1 MNATYL
7 LLMCTIVVAL
17 FCKNS
22 RLIYLWIIAT
32 NLVAWYQG
40 IINSIGIFFLALFIS
55 IGYIYLNFLLNKW
68 TSILLCITFCTFIL
82 ATALHG
88 VPGFVKISA
97 IHAIN
102 LSTLSTSFS
111 MDLNFDQPMVM
122 LIVYCMSDL
131 STLEKSNRLS
141 RQQFIKHTVVPY
153 ICSIP
158 FIFIPGYLSGLILF
172 DPCLTNILWIWTMHN
187 FFLVCMTEEV
197 LFRGCLQRVIQNG
210 LTRYGVYNGLW
221 AVILTSFLFGIVHFK
236 GGLIY
241 MGLAAIAGCL
251 YGYVYYKTGK
261 IVCAMIVHFGVN
273 LLHFL
278 LFTYPMA
285 IAK

>member
-7 LLMCTIVVAL
+7 LLICTIVVAL
-17 FCKNS
+17 FCKKS
-22 RLIYLWIIAT
+22 RLTYLWIIAT

-40 IINSIGIFFLALFIS
+40 VINSIGIFFLALFIS
-55 IGYIYLNFLLNKW
+55 ISYIYLHFPLSKW
-68 TSILLCITFCTFIL
+68 TKILLRTILYIFIL
-82 ATALHG
+82 AIAFHCI
-88 VPGFVKISA
+88 PGFFNISA
-97 IHAIN
+97 IHRIK
-102 LSTLSTSFS
+102 LSTLSTPFS

-122 LIVYCMSDL
+122 LMVYCMSDL
-131 STLEKSNRLS
+131 STLEKSNHLS
-141 RQQFIKHTVVPY
+141 CEQLIKHTVVPY

-172 DPCLTNILWIWTMHN
+172 DPFLTNILWIWIMHN

-197 LFRGCLQRVIQNG
+197 LFRGCLQRALQNG
-210 LTRYGVYNGLW
+210 LTRYGVHNGLW

-236 GGLIY
+236 GGVIY
-241 MGLAAIAGCL
+241 MGLATIAGFL
-251 YGYVYYKTGK
+251 YGYAYYKTGK
-261 IVCAMIVHFGVN
+261 VVCAMTVHFAVN

-285 IAK
+285 MVK